1 MRGET
6 CLRAI
11 TSRLSTCSMVSEGA
25 FCSSFFIYRDFNF
38 PTFRGRLLAGF
49 KTFSQSVECF
59 RAHRLSLIK
68 RCKLHQN
75 TMILSSRTMTRV
87 RFSSRP
93 ICQKTVRRIEKR
105 RVEFVSQIEQRIRRA
120 YPRGAATL
128 SFATIK

>member
-59 RAHRLSLIK
+59 RACRPRLIK
-68 RCKLHQN
+68 RYKLHQN
-75 TMILSSRTMTRV
+75 AMIRSSRTMTRV
-87 RFSSRP
+87 HFSSRP